1 MYRISTEH
9 ELTLEALCSQML
21 LLGKSRLQPIGLA
34 GFTAYRVGLDI
45 SSSGFHDT
53 VLRPR

>member
-45 SSSGFHDT
+45 SSSGFHDN